1 MLKQLI
7 YASQATR
14 PMSDDDLLK
23 ILRVSWERNQAHRIT
38 GMLVY
43 RDGIFLQ
50 ALEGEDR
57 ELEPIWAS
65 IKADSRH
72 WNIVEMRYVPVSKR
86 DFPDWSMAF
95 VNMSGTDFDLTPGY
109 CAFLEEDFSP
119 DRLRAKPGLARDFL
133 LDMKYYNQSC
143 EGPVSNIP

>member
-14 PMSDDDLLK
+14 SMSDDDLLK
-23 ILRVSWERNQAHRIT
+23 ILRVSRERNQLHRIT

-43 RDGIFLQ
+43 RDAIFLQ
-50 ALEGEDR
+50 ALEGEDS

-72 WNIVEMRYVPVSKR
+72 WNIVEMRYVPVTKR
-86 DFPDWSMAF
+86 DFSDWSMAF
-95 VNMSGTDFDLTPGY
+95 VNMSERDLDSIPGY
-109 CAFLEEDFSP
+109 SAFLAEDFSP
-119 DRLRAKPGLARDFL
+119 EGLRAKPGLARDFL
-133 LDMKYYNQSC
+133 LDMKYYNQ
-143 EGPVSNIP
+143 P